1 MLPDDAPGEA
11 EPFGLFP
18 DVGGAEPELEAEF
31 PEPELDESGLEADP
45 PLGPIPPAALGA
57 LGRFPHGEV
66 PGVPPGVVFGFVVEG
81 FVVSPG
87 VGGFVEFAPGTVDG
101 VFGVGEGVVG
111 VEELAGGVALAR
123 DGVVVV
129 PGDCW
134 PAVPEVPAAGA
145 EPPAGVACALSQE
158 AQSRITESKKRLFV
172 ETTLTENSADN
183 MRTSTAQILVCGLS
197 TSSRPIARS
206 TILVLSFHRVLGM
219 R

>member
-1 MLPDDAPGEA
+1 MLSADAPGVA
-11 EPFGLFP
+11 EPFALFP

-45 PLGPIPPAALGA
+45 LLGAVPPAAPGA

-66 PGVPPGVVFGFVVEG
+66 PGVPPRVVFGFMVEG
-81 FVVSPG
+81 FVVLPG
-87 VGGFVEFAPGTVDG
+87 VGGFVELAPGTVDG

-111 VEELAGGVALAR
+111 VEELAGGVALAP
-123 DGVVVV
+123 DGVVVL

-134 PAVPEVPAAGA
+134 PAVPELPAAGA
-145 EPPAGVACALSQE
+145 EPPAGAACAMTQE

-183 MRTSTAQILVCGLS
+183 MRTPPAQILVCGLS
-197 TSSRPIARS
+197 TSSRTIARS
-206 TILVLSFHRVLGM
+206 TILVLSFHRV
-219 R
+219 

>member
-1 MLPDDAPGEA
+1 VLPDDAPGVA

-18 DVGGAEPELEAEF
+18 DARGAEPELEPEF
-31 PEPELDESGLEADP
+31 PEAEFDESGLEADP
-45 PLGPIPPAALGA
+45 GFGADAPGA

-66 PGVPPGVVFGFVVEG
+66 PGVPPGVVFGFMVEG
-81 FVVSPG
+81 FVVLPG

-111 VEELAGGVALAR
+111 VEERSGGVALPP
-123 DGVVVV
+123 DGVVAV

-145 EPPAGVACALSQE
+145 EPPAGAACAMTQE
-158 AQSRITESKKRLFV
+158 AQSRITESKKRLLV
-172 ETTLTENSADN
+172 ETTLTENFADN
-183 MRTSTAQILVCGLS
+183 MRTPPAQILVCGLS
-197 TSSRPIARS
+197 TSARTIARS
-206 TILVLSFHRVLGM
+206 TILVLSFHRVSGL